1 MNTDSRSPRDTPEWR
16 AELKAL
22 ILEAT
27 EKTEPS
33 GGLDDHEPLFGG
45 DARLDLD
52 SMDALQLSMALQ
64 QTYGIR
70 MADSKDTRR
79 ALASVAH
86 LAQHLAAQLDARTAG
101 TAPITAP
108 TGPASHA

>member
-1 MNTDSRSPRDTPEWR
+1 MNATTTLAPTLASVADPDRRAWH

-27 EKTEPS
+27 EKAEPP
-33 GGLDDHEPLFGG
+33 GGLGDDEPLFGP

-64 QTYGIR
+64 QAYGIR
-70 MADSKDTRR
+70 MTDSKDTRR
-79 ALASVAH
+79 AFASVAH
-86 LAQHLAAQLDARTAG
+86 LAEHLISHGAG
-101 TAPITAP
+101 PRP
-108 TGPASHA
+108 